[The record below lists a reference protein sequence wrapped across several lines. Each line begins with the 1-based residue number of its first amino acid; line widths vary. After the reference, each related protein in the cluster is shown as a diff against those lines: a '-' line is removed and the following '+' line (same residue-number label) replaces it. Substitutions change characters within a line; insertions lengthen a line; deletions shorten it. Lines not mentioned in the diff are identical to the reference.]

1 MKYFKC
7 LLSLSFMVVLFCTA
21 CSQPSS
27 DATDATD
34 APDATYTVTYVDGV
48 DGAEIAV
55 PSDTTRYKAGDSVTI
70 NFTGVGSRTGYTF
83 AGWSDGTTSY
93 TSGSTTTFTM
103 GNANVTLTAQWQWN
117 NSFIG
122 TKASTAVKEVGDI
135 VFNDGSAM
143 PYTTFATLDTSA
155 KNEKKTKAIALIFY
169 KGTGL
174 NSDTWNND
182 GTWTINSSE
191 TVRTLG
197 VGLKHN
203 KNELGLAWCRWTDN
217 SDYANAYDKNI
228 TTIQCPADG
237 SAGALTFTG
246 DKNGSDN
253 LEQIATYLTSNSSTD
268 DTATSTNYPAFYFA
282 KNYSTTATNLGT
294 NYASG
299 WYLPSI
305 AELFQIYKNGKGT
318 NKAFDI
324 DAASQALGGDKFGDT
339 IEDGNVWYYSS
350 SQSSVT
356 LVLPACKVSCVLDFS
371 TGGVYNTEKCN
382 RTSICCIRAFD

>member
-27 DATDATD
+27 DATDAT
-34 APDATYTVTYVDGV
+34 YTVTYVDGV

-55 PSDTTRYKAGDSVTI
+55 PSDTNRYKAGDTVTV
-70 NFTGVGSRTGYTF
+70 NFTGVGSRDYYSF

-103 GNANVTLTAQWQWN
+103 GSANVTLTAQWQWN

-122 TKASTAVKEVGDI
+122 TKASTAEKEVGDI

-155 KNEKKTKAIALIFY
+155 KNEKKAKAIALIFY

-174 NSDTWNND
+174 NSGSDTS
-182 GTWTINSSE
+182 TS
-191 TVRTLG
+191 RTLG

-203 KNELGLAWCRWTDN
+203 KSGLAWCISSAD
-217 SDYANAYDKNI
+217 AYDKNI
-228 TTIQCPADG
+228 TTIQCPATG
-237 SAGALTFTG
+237 SPGALTFTG
-246 DKNGSDN
+246 DKDGSNN
-253 LEQIATYLTSNSSTD
+253 LEQIDAFEGVD
-268 DTATSTNYPAFYFA
+268 DTSTAAKYPAFYFA

-299 WYLPSI
+299 WYLPSL
-305 AELFQIYKNGKGT
+305 AELFQIYANGKGT

-324 DAASQALGGDKFGDT
+324 DAASQALGGDKF
-339 IEDGNVWYYSS
+339 EDSWYWSS
-350 SQSSVT
+350 SQYASGGSKAACHLGFSNGGWSS
-356 LVLPACKVSCVLDFS
+356 
-371 TGGVYNTEKCN
+371 GGADKNGCLNYVCA
-382 RTSICCIRAFD
+382 IRAFN

>member
-21 CSQPSS
+21 CSQSSS
-27 DATDATD
+27 DATDTTD
-34 APDATYTVTYVDGV
+34 ASDATYTVTYVDGV

-55 PSDTTRYKAGDSVTI
+55 PSDTTQYKAGDTVTV

-103 GNANVTLTAQWQWN
+103 GNANVTLTAQWQWS

-122 TKASTAVKEVGDI
+122 TKASTAAKEVGDI

-143 PYTTFATLDTSA
+143 PYTTFTTLDTSA
-155 KNEKKTKAIALIFY
+155 KNEKKAKAIALIFY

-174 NSDTWNND
+174 NSGSDT
-182 GTWTINSSE
+182 TTS
-191 TVRTLG
+191 RTLG

-203 KNELGLAWCRWTDN
+203 KSGLAWCISSAD
-217 SDYANAYDKNI
+217 AYNKDI
-228 TTIQCPADG
+228 TTIQCSATG
-237 SAGALTFTG
+237 SAGALTFT
-246 DKNGSDN
+246 DETANDRNGSDN
-253 LEQIATYLTSNSSTD
+253 LEQIDAFGGVD
-268 DTATSTNYPAFYFA
+268 DTSTSAKYPAFYFA

-305 AELFQIYKNGKGT
+305 AELFQIYANGKGT

-324 DAASQALGGDKFGDT
+324 DAASQALGGDKF
-339 IEDGNVWYYSS
+339 EDGSIIPCYWSS
-350 SQSSVT
+350 SQSASGGSN
-356 LVLPACKVSCVLDFS
+356 ACFLSIYD
-371 TGGVYNTEKCN
+371 GGCGDTTDKNGCLFYVCA
-382 RTSICCIRAFD
+382 IRAFN